1 MTDAAEAAGLARTIA
16 AAEIAPYVGEWDG
29 SGVPDSAGA
38 ALREAGLLD
47 ADLPAVVRVEVAR
60 ELGRAGL
67 AAALTVVGDEPL
79 QRAAAL
85 TGAAQALLD
94 VGMEYARGRSVF
106 GKPLAAFPLQR
117 WFFAGAAGRLAAA
130 EALVR
135 RVAEA
140 ADAGTPDATDAAAA
154 LPAASA
160 AAWEAAET
168 ALQVHGGYGY
178 TDEYPVS
185 RMWRE
190 VAAARAAWLGPG
202 VGSAAR

>member
-1 MTDAAEAAGLARTIA
+1 MSDASDAAALARKIA
-16 AAEIAPYVGEWDG
+16 TAEIAPHVGEWDA
-29 SGVPDSAGA
+29 SGVPDSAA
-38 ALREAGLLD
+38 SAFCDAGLLD
-47 ADLPAVVRVEVAR
+47 ADLPAAVRVEVAR

-67 AAALTVVGDEPL
+67 TAALTIVGEERL
-79 QRAAAL
+79 LRAAAL
-85 TGAAQALLD
+85 TGAGDALLD
-94 VGMEYARGRSVF
+94 AGMEYARGRSVF

-117 WFFAGAAGRLAAA
+117 WFFAGAAARLAAA

-135 RVAEA
+135 RVAAA
-140 ADAGTPDATDAAAA
+140 ADAGTPDATDASAA

-190 VAAARAAWLGPG
+190 VAAARAASSGPK
-202 VGSAAR
+202 VASGSG